1 VTESI
6 SAAVW
11 AIGILVWVVIRYP
24 YQRRARK
31 QKIVRSQYDYEERIL
46 ISGAVFGLFLIPLFY
61 LTTGFPEFAD
71 YPFRSAMGWAGI
83 AAIALFILV
92 FFQSHQHLGRNFSMT
107 LEIRETHT
115 LVISGIYRYVRH
127 PMYSSF
133 WLWAIGQA
141 LLFPNWIVGS
151 AGLLAIA
158 FLYFRRVR
166 REEQMMLETFGDEYA
181 AYSNRTAQLIPGIY

>member
-6 SAAVW
+6 SAAIW

-24 YQRRARK
+24 YQRCARK
-31 QKIVRSQYDYEERIL
+31 QKVVRNQYDNRERIL

-61 LTTGFPEFAD
+61 MTTGFPKFAD
-71 YPFRSAMGWAGI
+71 YPFRSAMGWAGV
-83 AAIALFILV
+83 ATMALFLLV
-92 FFQSHQHLGRNFSMT
+92 FIQSHRNLGRNFSMT

-115 LVISGIYRYVRH
+115 LVIDGIYRYVRH

-133 WLWAIGQA
+133 WLWAFGQA
-141 LLFPNWIVGS
+141 LLFPNWIVGG

-166 REEQMMLETFGDEYA
+166 REEQMMLEAFGEEYA
-181 AYSNRTAQLIPGIY
+181 AYSNRTARLIPWVY

>member
-1 VTESI
+1 LLS
-6 SAAVW
+6 
-11 AIGILVWVVIRYP
+11 VIHYP

-31 QKIVRSQYDYEERIL
+31 QKVVRNQYGYEERTL

-71 YPFRSAMGWAGI
+71 YPFRSAMGWAGG
-83 AAIALFILV
+83 AATALFLLV
-92 FFQSHQHLGRNFSMT
+92 FIQSHRNLGRNFSAT
-107 LEIRETHT
+107 LEIRGTHT
-115 LVISGIYRYVRH
+115 LVIDGIYRYVRH

-141 LLFPNWIVGS
+141 LLFPNWIVGG

-158 FLYFRRVR
+158 FLYSGA
-166 REEQMMLETFGDEYA
+166 FGEK
-181 AYSNRTAQLIPGIY
+181 SK